1 MQQKASTPQS
11 SINELMVEY
20 ALQNKTVARLKGGD
34 VSIFSNILDELQ
46 VLKENKIAYEIIPG
60 VTAALGAAAYAGMPL
75 TARGYATS
83 VRFLTYYK
91 SEILTEEYWKE
102 IAETNDTLVFY
113 MSVGNL
119 NNLVDKFKE
128 YSVSSEKK
136 IAVIEQATTPFQ
148 KVYTSSFE
156 DFAQKLGHK
165 LFASPSLVVI
175 GKIVNL
181 HEEFSWLQE
190 ADREGLYFK
199 SITNG
204 SLLPKTQNFLN
215 MLSETK
221 LQVLKEISSGFSRD
235 EAIWASGYLAGLAGT
250 SAAVA
255 DLPPQQT
262 TYTPAVKKITLVYG
276 TETGNSK
283 KLATEFAGVAKKKGI
298 QVKLGDLSQYK
309 PKDLAKEEYLFVV
322 ISTQGEGEPPILAK
336 KFYDYIHENE
346 LNLSNIKFG
355 VLALGDS
362 TYPQFCKTGEDVDT
376 RFEVLGAERIIP
388 LKRCDIDY
396 EEDAHRWLDHIF
408 EVVQNKA
415 ASPSQGTAAPKAS
428 SGRKKYQGKV
438 SAIINLNDITSD
450 KETYHI
456 EIETEEPIAYRP
468 GDALGVIPF
477 NPKSVVEEIIGL
489 TGIDPENKFR
499 QPELLQ
505 VQKSFFISILI
516 SAIC

>member
-1 MQQKASTPQS
+1 MKTTNKTPKVYLIGAGPGDPDLITVKAIRAITEADVILCDRLVSPEIVDNYVSKETEIVYVGKECSKKASTPQS

-46 VLKENKIAYEIIPG
+46 VLKDNKIAYEIIPG

-119 NNLVDKFKE
+119 NNLVDKFNE

-190 ADREGLYFK
+190 ADREGSYFK

-204 SLLPKTQNFLN
+204 TLLPKTQNFF
-215 MLSETK
+215 E
-221 LQVLKEISSGFSRD
+221 
-235 EAIWASGYLAGLAGT
+235 Y
-250 SAAVA
+250 AV
-255 DLPPQQT
+255 
-262 TYTPAVKKITLVYG
+262 
-276 TETGNSK
+276 
-283 KLATEFAGVAKKKGI
+283 
-298 QVKLGDLSQYK
+298 
-309 PKDLAKEEYLFVV
+309 
-322 ISTQGEGEPPILAK
+322 
-336 KFYDYIHENE
+336 
-346 LNLSNIKFG
+346 
-355 VLALGDS
+355 
-362 TYPQFCKTGEDVDT
+362 
-376 RFEVLGAERIIP
+376 
-388 LKRCDIDY
+388 
-396 EEDAHRWLDHIF
+396 
-408 EVVQNKA
+408 
-415 ASPSQGTAAPKAS
+415 
-428 SGRKKYQGKV
+428 
-438 SAIINLNDITSD
+438 
-450 KETYHI
+450 
-456 EIETEEPIAYRP
+456 
-468 GDALGVIPF
+468 
-477 NPKSVVEEIIGL
+477 
-489 TGIDPENKFR
+489 
-499 QPELLQ
+499 
-505 VQKSFFISILI
+505 
-516 SAIC
+516 

>member
-1 MQQKASTPQS
+1 MKTTNKTPKVYLIGAGPGDPDLITVKAIRAITEADVILCDRLVSPEIVDNYVSKETEIVYVGKECSKKASTPQS
-11 SINELMVEY
+11 SINELMVKY

-204 SLLPKTQNFLN
+204 SLLPKTQNFF
-215 MLSETK
+215 E
-221 LQVLKEISSGFSRD
+221 
-235 EAIWASGYLAGLAGT
+235 Y
-250 SAAVA
+250 AV
-255 DLPPQQT
+255 
-262 TYTPAVKKITLVYG
+262 
-276 TETGNSK
+276 
-283 KLATEFAGVAKKKGI
+283 
-298 QVKLGDLSQYK
+298 
-309 PKDLAKEEYLFVV
+309 
-322 ISTQGEGEPPILAK
+322 
-336 KFYDYIHENE
+336 
-346 LNLSNIKFG
+346 
-355 VLALGDS
+355 
-362 TYPQFCKTGEDVDT
+362 
-376 RFEVLGAERIIP
+376 
-388 LKRCDIDY
+388 
-396 EEDAHRWLDHIF
+396 
-408 EVVQNKA
+408 
-415 ASPSQGTAAPKAS
+415 
-428 SGRKKYQGKV
+428 
-438 SAIINLNDITSD
+438 
-450 KETYHI
+450 
-456 EIETEEPIAYRP
+456 
-468 GDALGVIPF
+468 
-477 NPKSVVEEIIGL
+477 
-489 TGIDPENKFR
+489 
-499 QPELLQ
+499 
-505 VQKSFFISILI
+505 
-516 SAIC
+516 